1 LELPPSPL
9 PVIDHIPRM
18 GYACSMRLG
27 AFVLLCGLGLAAGLR
42 ASPMTMVSAGDPVLE
57 DIRYVAREAGIG
69 ILSFTPPLSRD
80 EINNILAPVESEK
93 LPLPARQAYRRIQ
106 ERLNPPM
113 RFTEDFFSLSFHGV
127 VQTEAS
133 FRTNTE
139 MSWLRGDSQRPA
151 LVRLPL
157 DFYFADFVQLNLE
170 PLVTL
175 DPAFNE
181 KDGNFETNVP
191 WQAERI
197 DMFFPFR
204 AFAAAGGN
212 WWNIQIGRDQITFG
226 TAHTG
231 NLLLSDTP
239 DYYDFARLSLFSRRF
254 KYSALV
260 IQNPLFLSEKF
271 YGGYETDEVYLQRH
285 VYIHR
290 IDFMLFDKLSIG
302 VTEGLSVGN
311 APLEIRYLNPLM
323 LFHNFMSGDDYDPAP
338 GKYNEMNS
346 SIFSVELN
354 WTPAPALSFYAQLVL
369 DEFTTPWET
378 ESDADNRTPE
388 GKGYLVGVEYSH
400 TLGEWGAQVYGEAAF
415 LDPYIYVDNS
425 PWAAFVWSR
434 RMNRKAMEFRYRWL
448 GHPEGRDVIVFAA
461 GSRFSKNDSL
471 AFSAGLSFTI
481 HGEHGLYWDW
491 GRGDR
496 YADET
501 TPTGMPE
508 KRLAATL
515 GAEWKP
521 FPAVTLSAEIGG
533 GVLFDARHS
542 SGNEYGAEAGLSVKY
557 VF

>member
-1 LELPPSPL
+1 
-9 PVIDHIPRM
+9 M
-18 GYACSMRLG
+18 GYAGRMRLS
-27 AFVLLCGLGLAAGLR
+27 ALVLLCGLGLAAGRGLG

-57 DIRYVAREAGIG
+57 DIRYVAREAGVS

-80 EINNILAPVESEK
+80 EINNILAPVEPEK
-93 LPLPARQAYRRIQ
+93 LPLPARQAFRRIQ
-106 ERLNPPM
+106 ERLDPPM
-113 RFTEDFFSLSFHGV
+113 RLREDFFSLSFHAIAQAG
-127 VQTEAS
+127 AG

-139 MSWLRGDSQRPA
+139 MPWLRGDFQRPA
-151 LVRLPL
+151 FLRLPL
-157 DFYFADFVQLNLE
+157 DFYFADFAQLNLE
-170 PLVTL
+170 PSATL

-181 KDGNFETNVP
+181 RDGNFETNVP

-204 AFAAAGGN
+204 AFAAVGGK
-212 WWNIQIGRDQITFG
+212 WWNVQFGRDQITFG

-231 NLLLSDTP
+231 NLLLSGTP

-271 YGGYETDEVYLQRH
+271 YDGPGTDEVYLQRH

-290 IDFMLFDKLSIG
+290 IDFMLFDKLSVG

-311 APLEIRYLNPLM
+311 APLEIRYLNPLI
-323 LFHNFMSGDDYDPAP
+323 LLHNFMSGDDYDPAP

-354 WTPAPALSFYAQLVL
+354 WTPAPALSFYAQLAL

-400 TLGEWGAQVYGEAAF
+400 TLGEWGAQVYGEAAY

-434 RMNRKAMEFRYRWL
+434 RMNRKSMEFRYRWL

-481 HGEHGLYWDW
+481 HGEHGLFWDW

-501 TPTGMPE
+501 TPTGTPE
-508 KRLAATL
+508 RRLAATL
-515 GAEWKP
+515 GVAWKP
-521 FPAVTLSAEIGG
+521 VPAVTLSAEIGG